1 MKVEMDSDVKSV
13 LEFMQGRFDHEKL
26 VQIAA
31 GVALV
36 APIIWTTSNFRPLSL
51 THEQASADPV

>member
-13 LEFMQGRFDHEKL
+13 LEFMQEKFDREKL
-26 VQIAA
+26 VQIAE

-36 APIIWTTSNFRPLSL
+36 APVIWGASNSRPLSL
-51 THEQASADPV
+51 VHDQVLANPV